1 MGTSDVGKVSTG
13 LDLEGIAMSK
23 TATVHAQQKWE
34 YMELTRKTESFM
46 INDLNELGQSG
57 WELVAISNH
66 KDSKSGLGGSDCWT
80 AFLKRPH
87 SPNSQAPPVHEK
99 AAPAVFKP
107 SEPAQH
113 ERGPAVL
120 QPSEPAANEP
130 ASDEPEAVLLQPSEL
145 ASDEPV
151 PVAKAA
157 TETPETAKAAA
168 DEIFEFKD

>member
-1 MGTSDVGKVSTG
+1 
-13 LDLEGIAMSK
+13 MSK

-107 SEPAQH
+107 SEPAHPEQ
-113 ERGPAVL
+113 GPAVL
-120 QPSEPAANEP
+120 QPSEPAANAPARAVLQPSEP
-130 ASDEPEAVLLQPSEL
+130 VSGEPEAVVLQPSEL

-168 DEIFEFKD
+168 AEADEIFEFKD